1 MKSSLCDYSDAYI
14 LVNGTVVEVGADY
27 VERAADRN
35 NKKATFKNCAPFSD
49 SITKI
54 NNTQVDNAK
63 DLDVVMPMYNL
74 IEYRDNYSKTS
85 GSLYQ
90 FCRNEPNNVI
100 TESESFKFKSKFLD
114 NTNNAGITNA
124 KIAAPLKYLSN
135 SWRTLEMPL
144 INCGVNHI
152 LTCVIFEGDRVITFA
167 ITDTKLCV
175 PVVTLS
181 VQDNPKLL
189 PQLKSGFK
197 RTINW
202 NKYQSK

>member
-1 MKSSLCDYSDAYI
+1 M
-14 LVNGTVVEVGADY
+14 EVGADY
-27 VERAADRN
+27 VERPADRN
-35 NKKATFKNCAPFSD
+35 NKEATFKNCAPFPD
-49 SITKI
+49 CITKI

-63 DLDVVMPMYNL
+63 DLDVVMSMYNL

-85 GSLYQ
+85 ASLYQ

-100 TESESFKFKSKFLD
+100 TESESFKFKFLD

-135 SWRTLEMPL
+135 FWRTLEMPL
-144 INCGVNHI
+144 INCGINHI
-152 LTCVIFEGDRVITFA
+152 LTCVFFEGDRVINFA